1 MDGISTVSDLLKS
14 EGSPIKEMT
23 VVRSIIRLELK
34 DGNVIEFARVHSGG
48 MDWQGVKLNGV
59 LVYLG

>member
-1 MDGISTVSDLLKS
+1 MGNILTVCDLLKS
-14 EGSPIKEMT
+14 DGSPIREVT
-23 VVRSIIRLELK
+23 IIRSIVRLELK